1 MVWSSDV
8 SVESEQLRPCWNY
21 LLVWACGHL
30 QRQLTDGQMDIW
42 LSLPASSPS
51 EHRFLLLYVFFIHMF
66 DSSAKMCSP
75 QVNGTL
81 SCFSW
86 DESSSISSGLSDGD
100 GEGSEN
106 LSSEEFNASSSLNS
120 LPSTPLGSRRN
131 SSAMVSW
138 NTIPDRLR
146 QRFASLCLVYFVKAV
161 LKIAANA
168 FLSEAFLTLHP
179 VIYFVLCAGCETTVL
194 TRPQK
199 VTTDLIS
206 VIKPKQKRNTIC
218 HSAVNLYH
226 SSSVSCSENDL

>member
-1 MVWSSDV
+1 MVWSSDA

-30 QRQLTDGQMDIW
+30 QRQLTDGQMDIS
-42 LSLPASSPS
+42 LSLPAPSPS
-51 EHRFLLLYVFFIHMF
+51 EHRFLLLYVSFIRMF
-66 DSSAKMCSP
+66 AIHLRRAHFCWA
-75 QVNGTL
+75 VTL
-81 SCFSW
+81 SHFSW

-138 NTIPDRLR
+138 NTIPDGLW

-168 FLSEAFLTLHP
+168 FIWSIFDASP
-179 VIYFVLCAGCETTVL
+179 
-194 TRPQK
+194 R
-199 VTTDLIS
+199 DLLRI
-206 VIKPKQKRNTIC
+206 VC
-218 HSAVNLYH
+218 
-226 SSSVSCSENDL
+226 